1 MTRPTPKPAPEA
13 PLLPRRGEGM
23 GVRPPARPRPG
34 PEPGPRP
41 IQRATRSGEIPGQAR
56 DGVIVALLA
65 LLLAPPAAAQ
75 IIPTGSPAAD
85 IVLSQALAD
94 QRVFLTCT
102 ALDPD
107 NHRII
112 LDFWRQDSA
121 AAVAILTEHAV
132 PPEAI
137 AAFTAAADP
146 AALALPPD
154 TPFAEVRDYC
164 QAQTH
169 WFMRMNRRDF
179 TELAVALP
187 EAFR

>member
-1 MTRPTPKPAPEA
+1 
-13 PLLPRRGEGM
+13 L
-23 GVRPPARPRPG
+23 GVGGLALALTLALTPPA
-34 PEPGPRP
+34 
-41 IQRATRSGEIPGQAR
+41 T
-56 DGVIVALLA
+56 
-65 LLLAPPAAAQ
+65 AQ
-75 IIPTGSPAAD
+75 IIPTGTPAAD
-85 IVLSQALAD
+85 IVLSRALAD
-94 QRVFLTCT
+94 QRAFLTCT

-107 NHRII
+107 NHRMI
-112 LDFWRQDSA
+112 LDFWQADIA
-121 AAVAILTEHAV
+121 AAVAILTENAV

-169 WFMRMNRRDF
+169 WVMRMNRRDF